1 MHSGTAAG
9 EGAPTGQGVA
19 ENWMILGSGWT
30 ASWTMWPYCSWHWH
44 EGAGTC
50 TFEPFLEEWMK
61 ARLTSVIS
69 LAGVL
74 VAGSAA
80 ALVNTQVLQNSSPS
94 RSNQV
99 VDLSTTTTV
108 AGSPVAAT
116 VVTNSTLVITGA
128 PAEGDTQADYKIG
141 DAGVVTLDTAGEV
154 LSIVSVT
161 PSSGWVVVDAEQED
175 LFHVEVGFRS
185 GNLLVEFH
193 ASYLFGVVVTSVES
207 EVVGGAQA
215 GGPSGGTATTDTD
228 DVSDGD
234 EDDGAE
240 DDGGEEV
247 AVTVATPDNGEDDES
262 TPTTDTA
269 GAGDDDGDEV
279 DGDGEEHDDD

>member
-1 MHSGTAAG
+1 
-9 EGAPTGQGVA
+9 
-19 ENWMILGSGWT
+19 
-30 ASWTMWPYCSWHWH
+30 
-44 EGAGTC
+44 
-50 TFEPFLEEWMK
+50 MK

-80 ALVNTQVLQNSSPS
+80 ALVNTQVLQSSSPS

-108 AGSPVAAT
+108 AGGS
-116 VVTNSTLVITGA
+116 VVGTEVTDSTLVITGA
-128 PAEGDTQADYKIG
+128 PIEAGTQADYRIG

-175 LFHVEVGFRS
+175 RFHVEVGFRS

-193 ASYLFGVVVTSVES
+193 ASYLFGVVVTAVES
-207 EVVGGAQA
+207 EVVGGAPA
-215 GGPSGGTATTDTD
+215 GSPSGGTATTVD
-228 DVSDGD
+228 D
-234 EDDGAE
+234 
-240 DDGGEEV
+240 DDGGEASGDEV
-247 AVTVATPDNGEDDES
+247 AVTVATPVTGEDDVS
-262 TPTTDTA
+262 TPTIDTA
-269 GAGDDDGDEV
+269 EVSDDEAD
-279 DGDGEEHDDD
+279 DGEEEGGGEDYDDD